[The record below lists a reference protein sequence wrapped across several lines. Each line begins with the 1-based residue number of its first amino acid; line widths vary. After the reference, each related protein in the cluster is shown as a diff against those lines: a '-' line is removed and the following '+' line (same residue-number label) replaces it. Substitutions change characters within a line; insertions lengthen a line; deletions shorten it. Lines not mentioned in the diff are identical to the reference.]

1 MTPAG
6 VVKEEWR
13 TALALRTTGVE
24 KRYGWKATVVAQRK
38 DACHWARA
46 DGGEDELN
54 GRAV

>member
-6 VVKEEWR
+6 VAKEWR